1 MRRCEPTAAETSED
15 TFFTQI
21 MDKLFWIIPE
31 HLAGR
36 PGPDEELWD
45 LQALHEGGIGAILS
59 VNDGRLCNPQEMA
72 SLNIAYACYPLSD
85 SAPPQPGDAERCLK
99 ILPSAYEFIETQLR
113 QGRRVVVHCSGGND
127 RTGLCL
133 GYFLVRYMGL
143 SPNKV
148 LHTLRA
154 VRPTALS
161 AKGWEVFAQQ
171 IWLNSV
177 KP

>member
-1 MRRCEPTAAETSED
+1 
-15 TFFTQI
+15 
-21 MDKLFWIIPE
+21 MDKLFWIIPGR
-31 HLAGR
+31 LAGR
-36 PGPDEELWD
+36 PGPDAAPWD
-45 LQALHEGGIGAILS
+45 LQALYQGGIGAILS
-59 VNDGRLCNPQEMA
+59 VDDGRLCKPEEMA
-72 SLNIAYACYPLSD
+72 TFKIAYACHPLSD
-85 SAPPQPGDAERCLK
+85 SAPPQPGDAEICLK
-99 ILPSAYEFIETQLR
+99 ILPTACEFIETQLG
-113 QGRRVVVHCSGGND
+113 QGRRVIVHCSGGND

-133 GYFLVRYMGL
+133 GYFLVHYMGL